1 MDSQPYK
8 SAFLEEVRQI
18 MRTQHYAI
26 RTEYSYIDWIKRFIL
41 FHNKQHPKEMGEP
54 EVAAFLTHL
63 SVNRNVAPATQRQ
76 ALNAR
81 DRSLSASMVRVIFS
95 RYSTVTGSCP

>member
-1 MDSQPYK
+1 MDSNPYK

-41 FHNKQHPKEMGEP
+41 FHGKRHPKEMGEA

-63 SVNRNVAPATQRQ
+63 SVNRKCRTGNSGPGAKCACLPLSKAAQPAFER
-76 ALNAR
+76 NDR
-81 DRSLSASMVRVIFS
+81 DRSL
-95 RYSTVTGSCP
+95 